1 MLTAICIRAY
11 VLVLLVALVLLIARV
26 LFGGPFFSIF
36 DFGATVRFSFR
47 RGRFGLSSFVRRP

>member
-26 LFGGPFFSIF
+26 LFGGPVFSIF
-36 DFGATVRFSFR
+36 GFGATVRFSL
-47 RGRFGLSSFVRRP
+47 RGRFGLSSFVCRP